1 MNLNNMEEVNKN
13 TELDNTDKK
22 LHISDVSDSYAI
34 ASLNLMIQRLNNIK
48 NEIRK
53 GKNHIAKQTWKDF
66 KLVYDMQHSKQVDD
80 FFNNYH

>member
-1 MNLNNMEEVNKN
+1 MEHLKIHKQLNEGQENLN
-13 TELDNTDKK
+13 
-22 LHISDVSDSYAI
+22 ISDVSDSYAI

-66 KLVYDMQHSKQVDD
+66 KLVYDMQHSKNVDD

>member
-1 MNLNNMEEVNKN
+1 MKHLKTPQELKESLENLN
-13 TELDNTDKK
+13 
-22 LHISDVSDSYAI
+22 ISDVSGSYAI

-66 KLVYDMQHSKQVDD
+66 KLVYDMQHSKHVDD

>member
-1 MNLNNMEEVNKN
+1 MKHLKPPQELNEASENLN
-13 TELDNTDKK
+13 
-22 LHISDVSDSYAI
+22 ISDVSDSYAI

-66 KLVYDMQHSKQVDD
+66 KLVYDMQHSKNVDD